1 MPRFDQNK
9 QKFKQSEFDPCYFR
23 LVLKGGNRVDIL
35 MYVDDGYVVTNSR
48 AAADEALAILHKK
61 FKLSRKSA
69 QYFLGNDL
77 AVAV

>member
-1 MPRFDQNK
+1 M
-9 QKFKQSEFDPCYFR
+9 
-23 LVLKGGNRVDIL
+23 VLKNGRRVDIL

-48 AAADEALAILHKK
+48 AAADDALAVLHKK
-61 FKLSRKSA
+61 FKLSRKEA